1 VIVFVWSTSQARSW
15 ASVSGPVAFEVK
27 RKRQPKVIFNVEP
40 WRIGE
45 GYYVRATLPDGTKDR
60 IEGFA
65 KEDEAG
71 RWIKDESLVWLYNRS
86 SKGEVAN

>member
-27 RKRQPKVIFNVEP
+27 RKRQPKVIFNIEP

-45 GYYVRATLPDGTKDR
+45 GYYVTFAAPGSEPRRITETFAT
-60 IEGFA
+60 EG
-65 KEDEAG
+65 EAW
-71 RWIKDESLVWLYNRS
+71 RWIRNESGVWLNS
-86 SKGEVAN
+86 ILSAK